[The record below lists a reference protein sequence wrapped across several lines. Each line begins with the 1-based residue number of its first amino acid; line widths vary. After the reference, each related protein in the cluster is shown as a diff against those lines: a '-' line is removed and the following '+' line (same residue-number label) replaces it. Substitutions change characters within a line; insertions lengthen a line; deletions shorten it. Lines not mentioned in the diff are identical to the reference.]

1 MEDVVGNDGAAHRGP
16 THMFTVFTPTLDR
29 AYTIQ
34 RIYPSLVAQT
44 FRDLEWI
51 VVDDGSSDETEGL
64 VRAWAPSPTALSPL
78 LDNSRSGLRS

>member
-1 MEDVVGNDGAAHRGP
+1 
-16 THMFTVFTPTLDR
+16 MFTVFTPTLDR

-51 VVDDGSSDETEGL
+51 VVDDGLERRDRRARPRMGSVADRAVTAIGQLSVRIEL
-64 VRAWAPSPTALSPL
+64 VK
-78 LDNSRSGLRS
+78 SRLRVVP